1 MSTSHN
7 STDLVNIRDLL
18 PEDIPVLPLVIR
30 PIFPNILT
38 PIAFTGE
45 DFLQAIKDAEEHY
58 NGFIGLVFVKDI
70 DDNDYF
76 NSNLYDVGTVV
87 KINKVT
93 SISQDSVQAIVF
105 GVERF
110 KKKKVVPGNS
120 RLCWKVKY

>member
-1 MSTSHN
+1 MTSTNNH

-18 PEDIPVLPLVIR
+18 PEDIPILPLVIR

-45 DFLQAIKDAEEHY
+45 NFLEAIKDAEENY

-76 NSNLYDVGTVV
+76 NSTLYDVGTVV

-93 SISQDSVQAIVF
+93 SISQDSVQAIV
-105 GVERF
+105 
-110 KKKKVVPGNS
+110 
-120 RLCWKVKY
+120 LI